1 MVTFKTDSLVDSS
14 QHIGSGRG
22 HLPKRK
28 RGRPRKTELS
38 GQQSQS
44 NALPIKR
51 KRGRPR
57 KNPLCETTPT
67 NCSTT
72 SDITESTLLPTPSTF
87 NSDCQT
93 NGVVFCSNDPLQQD
107 DNKTTEVSLMFPAK
121 PFIAGPAELVVEESI
136 VHKYNG
142 CHQNDMLTTL
152 LTTQSNSDISDTNS
166 SDISSISPTNKCHPL
181 ITSHLFSS
189 AAVPHTLRP
198 RSTLQPPSQFRD
210 IYDIE
215 SAQVIVTEN
224 KSKVQQSQV
233 IPRQYK
239 AKIDRLTNPLSTQDL
254 SPNETVLTTSTIS
267 LDVKQL
273 LRAHLS
279 QTQTST
285 AGEIT
290 WTHSTLENLET
301 HLLEEKNFLDLLF
314 CFMKMRN
321 TPIHRIP
328 RLGSKYCTY

>member
-14 QHIGSGRG
+14 QHIGNGRG

-28 RGRPRKTELS
+28 RGRPRKTELP

-44 NALPIKR
+44 IASPLKR

-57 KNPLCETTPT
+57 KNPPCETTPT
-67 NCSTT
+67 TCSTT
-72 SDITESTLLPTPSTF
+72 PDITESTPLSTPSTF

-93 NGVVFCSNDPLQQD
+93 NGVVFCSNDPLKQD
-107 DNKTTEVSLMFPAK
+107 DNKTTDISLMFPAK
-121 PFIAGPAELVVEESI
+121 PFIAGPAELVMEESI

-142 CHQNDMLTTL
+142 CHQSDMLSI

-166 SDISSISPTNKCHPL
+166 SDISSISPTNKCHSL
-181 ITSHLFSS
+181 VSSHLFSNT
-189 AAVPHTLRP
+189 AVPHSLRP

-224 KSKVQQSQV
+224 KSKVQQPQI

-239 AKIDRLTNPLSTQDL
+239 AKIDRLTNPISTQDL
-254 SPNETVLTTSTIS
+254 SSNETVLTSSTIS
-267 LDVKQL
+267 IDVKQL

-279 QTQTST
+279 QTQTPT
-285 AGEIT
+285 VGDIT
-290 WTHSTLENLET
+290 WTHSTLENLES

-328 RLGSKYCTY
+328 RLGSKYCMY